1 MKKFIKGMLL
11 MFIILPASFLASER
25 NISFEE
31 ALANYEQA
39 YQKYQ
44 QDLVQYEADMQ
55 KYQQDLDTYN
65 KNLEQDKINQ
75 EDYEKKLQQYNKDR
89 EKYKQDLAQY
99 NQQKAEYDKVL
110 DQMEADKDKPGH
122 ISKPIGQALQFGSD
136 SNATLNITGGTPTND
151 IAAPKDVV
159 TNNGAHAPN
168 VGRRISKG
176 EQVVATYS
184 NLKNSYYMDKP
195 VTKMVNTFSL
205 DQTLNGQ
212 NEMNLFI
219 YNDPTQGFYV
229 ENLPTYDE
237 SGNGASALRC
247 QTKLYYADGTEVRFS
262 EEYPAV
268 IGVASLNNNNF
279 PGVAAWREEVI
290 NYNFEFVPITGSV
303 VKQHGQRGIGGGP
316 IYADQY
322 TNIGNGSGNA
332 FDTGAYGNWDLANSP
347 DFWRVAG
354 AGVITS
360 GSTIDYTI
368 YALGIGAGNE
378 SLGGQWTAYTT
389 DIPPKNLPVVP
400 VKPTMPVQPVPP
412 TVLATT
418 KPVPPTPPIEPIKPT
433 PDQYPH
439 KAPKTS
445 AQSITEVLIIIII
458 ASSALYLL
466 NLRMRRV

>member
-1 MKKFIKGMLL
+1 MKKLLKGILL
-11 MFIILPASFLASER
+11 MIIILPASILASEK

-65 KNLEQDKINQ
+65 KNLEQNKINQ
-75 EDYEKKLQQYNKDR
+75 ADYEKKLQQYNKDYAKY
-89 EKYKQDLAQY
+89 EKDLAQY
-99 NQQKAEYDKVL
+99 KQQKAEYDKVL

-136 SNATLNITGGTPTND
+136 PNATLNITGGTPTTD
-151 IAAPKDVV
+151 IAAPKGVV
-159 TNNGAHAPN
+159 NPDNGAHKPN

-176 EQVVATYS
+176 QQVVATYS
-184 NLKNSYYMDKP
+184 NLKNSYYSGKP
-195 VTKMVNTFSL
+195 IAKMVNTFSL

-229 ENLPTYDE
+229 DNLPTYDH

-247 QTKLYYADGTEVRFS
+247 QTKLYYADGTEVSFS

-279 PGVAAWREEVI
+279 PGGPAWREEVV
-290 NYNFEFVPITGSV
+290 NYNFEFVPITGSIV
-303 VKQHGQRGIGGGP
+303 SQHGQRAAGGGP

-322 TNIGNGSGNA
+322 TNEGNGSGNA
-332 FDTGAYGNWDLANSP
+332 FDKGEYGNWDLANSP

-354 AGVITS
+354 AGVIKS

-368 YALGIGAGNE
+368 YAHGIGAGNE
-378 SLGGQWTAYTT
+378 GIGGQWTAYTT

-400 VKPTMPVQPVPP
+400 PKPTMPVKPVPP
-412 TVLATT
+412 TVLATI
-418 KPVPPTPPIEPIKPT
+418 KPVPPTRPIEPVKPT
-433 PDQYPH
+433 PDQYPN
-439 KAPKTS
+439 KKVPETS
-445 AQSITEVLIIIII
+445 AKSIAGVLTIIII
-458 ASSALYLL
+458 ASSVLY
-466 NLRMRRV
+466 LRMRRNK

>member
-11 MFIILPASFLASER
+11 MFIILPASILASER

-75 EDYEKKLQQYNKDR
+75 EDYEKKLQQYKKDC

-99 NQQKAEYDKVL
+99 NQLKAEYDKVL

-136 SNATLNITGGTPTND
+136 SNATLNITGGTPTTD

-184 NLKNSYYMDKP
+184 NLKNSSYMNKP

-219 YNDPTQGFYV
+219 YNDPTNGFYV
-229 ENLPTYDE
+229 ENLPTYDN

-279 PGVAAWREEVI
+279 PGVQAWREEVI
-290 NYNFEFVPITGSV
+290 NYNFEFVPITGSI

-368 YALGIGAGNE
+368 YAHGIGAGNE

-400 VKPTMPVQPVPP
+400 VKPTMPVEPVSP

-418 KPVPPTPPIEPIKPT
+418 KPVPPTAPIEPIKPT

-439 KAPKTS
+439 KVPKTS
-445 AQSITEVLIIIII
+445 AKSITEVLIIIII
-458 ASSALYLL
+458 ASSVLYLL
-466 NLRMRRV
+466 NRRMRRV

>member
-11 MFIILPASFLASER
+11 MFIILPASLLASEK

-44 QDLVQYEADMQ
+44 KDLVQYEADMQ

-75 EDYEKKLQQYNKDR
+75 EDYEKKLQQYNKDC
-89 EKYKQDLAQY
+89 EKYEKDLVQY

-136 SNATLNITGGTPTND
+136 SNATLNITGGTPTTD
-151 IAAPKDVV
+151 IAAPKNVV

-184 NLKNSYYMDKP
+184 NLKNSYYMGKP

-212 NEMNLFI
+212 NEMNLFV
-219 YNDPTQGFYV
+219 YNDPTNGFFV
-229 ENLPTYDE
+229 ENLPTYDN

-268 IGVASLNNNNF
+268 IGLASLNNNNF
-279 PGVAAWREEVI
+279 PGVKAWREEVI

-303 VKQHGQRGIGGGP
+303 VQQHGQRGKGGGP

-332 FDTGAYGNWDLANSP
+332 FDTGAYGNWDLNNSP

-368 YALGIGAGNE
+368 YAHGIGAGNE
-378 SLGGQWTAYTT
+378 SEGGQWTAYTT

-400 VKPTMPVQPVPP
+400 PKPTMPVKPVPP

-418 KPVPPTPPIEPIKPT
+418 KPVPPTPPIEPKKPT
-433 PDQYPH
+433 PDQYPQ
-439 KAPKTS
+439 KVPKTS
-445 AQSITEVLIIIII
+445 VKSSTEVLIIIII
-458 ASSALYLL
+458 ASIVLYLL
-466 NLRMRRV
+466 KRKV

>member
-1 MKKFIKGMLL
+1 MKKLLKGILL
-11 MFIILPASFLASER
+11 MIIIVPASILASER
-25 NISFEE
+25 NISFKE

-75 EDYEKKLQQYNKDR
+75 EDYEKKLQQYNKDY
-89 EKYKQDLAQY
+89 EKYEQELAKY
-99 NQQKAEYDKVL
+99 NQKKAEYDKVL
-110 DQMEADKDKPGH
+110 AQMEADKEKPGH
-122 ISKPIGQALQFGSD
+122 LSKPIGQALQFGSD
-136 SNATLNITGGTPTND
+136 PNATLNITGGTPTTD

-159 TNNGAHAPN
+159 NNNGAHKPN

-176 EQVVATYS
+176 QQVVATYS
-184 NLKNSYYMDKP
+184 NLKNSYFSGKP
-195 VTKMVNTFSL
+195 VTKIVNTFSL

-219 YNDPTQGFYV
+219 YNDPTDGFYV
-229 ENLPTYDE
+229 ENLPTYDH

-247 QTKLYYADGTEVRFS
+247 QTKLYYADGTEVSFS

-268 IGVASLNNNNF
+268 VSVASLNNNYF
-279 PGVAAWREEVI
+279 PNQQRKAHWREEVV
-290 NYNFEFVPITGSV
+290 NYNFEFVPITGSIV
-303 VKQHGQRGIGGGP
+303 SAHGVKGP
-316 IYADQY
+316 IYANEY
-322 TNIGNGSGNA
+322 TNVGNGTGNA
-332 FDTGAYGNWDLANSP
+332 FDKGAYGDWDLTTSP

-368 YALGIGAGNE
+368 YSHGIGDGNE
-378 SLGGQWTAYTT
+378 DLGGIWTAYCS
-389 DIPPKNLPVVP
+389 DIPNAVVP
-400 VKPTMPVQPVPP
+400 IVPPKPTMPVKPEPP
-412 TVLATT
+412 TVLAIT
-418 KPVPPTPPIEPIKPT
+418 KPEPPTLPIEPTKPT
-433 PDQYPH
+433 PDQYPQ

-445 AQSITEVLIIIII
+445 AKSIAEVLIITIF
-458 ASSALYLL
+458 ASSVLY
-466 NLRMRRV
+466 LRMRRV

>member
-1 MKKFIKGMLL
+1 MKKLLKGILL
-11 MFIILPASFLASER
+11 MIIILPASILASEK
-25 NISFEE
+25 NITFEE

-55 KYQQDLDTYN
+55 KYEQDLDTYN

-75 EDYEKKLQQYNKDR
+75 ADYEKKLQQYNKDY
-89 EKYKQDLAQY
+89 EKYEQDLEIYKQK
-99 NQQKAEYDKVL
+99 KAEYDKVL
-110 DQMEADKDKPGH
+110 AQMEADKDKPGH
-122 ISKPIGQALQFGSD
+122 LSKPIGQALQFGSD
-136 SNATLNITGGTPTND
+136 QNATLNITGGTPTND

-159 TNNGAHAPN
+159 TDNGAHKPN

-184 NLKNSYYMDKP
+184 NLKNSNYSGKP

-219 YNDPTQGFYV
+219 YKDPTQGFYV
-229 ENLPTYDE
+229 ENLPTYDN

-247 QTKLYYADGTEVRFS
+247 QTKLYYADGTEVSFS

-268 IGVASLNNNNF
+268 IGIASLNNNYF
-279 PGVAAWREEVI
+279 PNQQRKARWREEVV
-290 NYNFEFVPITGSV
+290 NYNFEFVPITGSTV
-303 VKQHGQRGIGGGP
+303 SAHGAGGP
-316 IYADQY
+316 IYANEY
-322 TNIGNGSGNA
+322 TNEGNGSGNA
-332 FDTGAYGNWDLANSP
+332 FDTGAYGNWDLSNSP

-368 YALGIGAGNE
+368 YSHGIGAGNE
-378 SLGGQWTAYTT
+378 DLGGQWTAYTT
-389 DIPPKNLPVVP
+389 DIPPKNLPIVP
-400 VKPTMPVQPVPP
+400 PKPTMPVKPVPP

-418 KPVPPTPPIEPIKPT
+418 KPVPPTLPIEPTKPT
-433 PDQYPH
+433 PDQYPN
-439 KAPKTS
+439 KKVPETS
-445 AQSITEVLIIIII
+445 AKSIHGVLIIIII
-458 ASSALYLL
+458 ASSVLY
-466 NLRMRRV
+466 LRMRRV

>member
-11 MFIILPASFLASER
+11 MIIILPASLLASGK
-25 NISFEE
+25 NITFEE

-44 QDLVQYEADMQ
+44 QDLVQYEAEMQ

-65 KNLEQDKINQ
+65 KNLEHDKINQ
-75 EDYEKKLQQYNKDR
+75 ADYEKKLQQYNKDYDKYQQDL
-89 EKYKQDLAQY
+89 EKYK
-99 NQQKAEYDKVL
+99 QQKAEYDKVL

-122 ISKPIGQALQFGSD
+122 ISKPIGQALHFGSD
-136 SNATLNITGGTPTND
+136 PNATLNITGGTPTND

-159 TNNGAHAPN
+159 TDNGAHKPN

-184 NLKNSYYMDKP
+184 NLKNSNYSGKP

-219 YNDPTQGFYV
+219 YKDPTQGFYV
-229 ENLPTYDE
+229 ENLPTYDHN
-237 SGNGASALRC
+237 GNGASALRC
-247 QTKLYYADGTEVRFS
+247 QTKLYYADGTEVSFS

-268 IGVASLNNNNF
+268 IGVASLNNNYF
-279 PGVAAWREEVI
+279 PNQQRKARWREEVV
-290 NYNFEFVPITGSV
+290 NYNFEFVPITGST
-303 VKQHGQRGIGGGP
+303 VKQHGHGGP
-316 IYADQY
+316 IYADEY
-322 TNIGNGSGNA
+322 TNEGNGSGNA
-332 FDTGAYGNWDLANSP
+332 FDTGAYGNWDLSNSP

-368 YALGIGAGNE
+368 YSHGIGDGNE
-378 SLGGQWTAYTT
+378 DLGGQWTAYTT

-400 VKPTMPVQPVPP
+400 PKPTMPVKPVPP

-418 KPVPPTPPIEPIKPT
+418 KPVPPTLPIEPTKPT
-433 PDQYPH
+433 PDQYPN
-439 KAPKTS
+439 KKVTQTS
-445 AQSITEVLIIIII
+445 AKSIHGVLIIIII
-458 ASSALYLL
+458 ASSVLY
-466 NLRMRRV
+466 LRMRRV

>member
-1 MKKFIKGMLL
+1 MLL
-11 MFIILPASFLASER
+11 MIIILPASLLASEN

-44 QDLVQYEADMQ
+44 QDLVQYEVDMQ

-75 EDYEKKLQQYNKDR
+75 ADYEKKLQQYNKDYD
-89 EKYKQDLAQY
+89 KYQQDLAKY
-99 NQQKAEYDKVL
+99 KQQKAEYDKVL

-122 ISKPIGQALQFGSD
+122 ISKPIGQALHFGSD
-136 SNATLNITGGTPTND
+136 PNATLNITGGTPTND

-159 TNNGAHAPN
+159 TDNGAHKPN

-184 NLKNSYYMDKP
+184 NLKNSNYSGKP
-195 VTKMVNTFSL
+195 ITKMVNTFSL

-219 YNDPTQGFYV
+219 YKDPTQGFYV
-229 ENLPTYDE
+229 ENLPTYDH

-247 QTKLYYADGTEVRFS
+247 QTKLYYADGTEVSFS

-268 IGVASLNNNNF
+268 IGVASLNNNYF
-279 PGVAAWREEVI
+279 PNQQRKARWREEVV
-290 NYNFEFVPITGSV
+290 NYNFEFVPITGSTV
-303 VKQHGQRGIGGGP
+303 SAHGAGGP
-316 IYADQY
+316 IYSDEY
-322 TNIGNGSGNA
+322 TNEGNGSGNA
-332 FDTGAYGNWDLANSP
+332 FDTGAYGNWDLSNSP

-368 YALGIGAGNE
+368 YSHGIGAGNE
-378 SLGGQWTAYTT
+378 DLGGQWTAYTT

-400 VKPTMPVQPVPP
+400 PKPTMPVKPVPP

-418 KPVPPTPPIEPIKPT
+418 KPVHPTLPIEPTKPT
-433 PDQYPH
+433 PDQYPN
-439 KAPKTS
+439 KKVPETS
-445 AQSITEVLIIIII
+445 AKSIHGVLIIIII
-458 ASSALYLL
+458 ASSVLY
-466 NLRMRRV
+466 LRMRRV